1 MWKVVLI
8 DDDERVLRGL
18 KMIIPWEELECQWA
32 GQARDGVEGVQ
43 LVKEAKPDVIMT
55 DIYMPVKNGLDMI
68 EELQEWG
75 YDGQVIVLSGYNDFE
90 YARKALRLQIN
101 DYLSKPA
108 SRETIRTVFRQTIA
122 RLEEKKQE
130 DQMERE
136 WLESMMTDAMRINW
150 ALIREG
156 NSHSSGALSRANVTD
171 RFLTSNQHLQDSIK
185 QADEKTAIKLIRTI
199 YEVVEN
205 EPYHEQTAI
214 QLGIQLWTIIT
225 YSLYEIGIRLDD
237 LSLSDDDIYNRLSH
251 YQSWNESVQ
260 LFEGIVGEVCQS
272 QQWDENL
279 KHRQLVE
286 QMLESIQQ
294 RMDENIT
301 LSDLAEELFI
311 SRNYLGRIFRKV
323 VGESFKDYL
332 LRIRMEKA
340 KKMIYEGSYLI
351 YEISEKVGYTNPAYF
366 SSAFKKYSGQTP
378 TELIQKRARIK

>member
-1 MWKVVLI
+1 MWNVVLI

-18 KMIIPWEELECQWA
+18 KMIIPWEELNCHWI
-32 GQARDGVEGVQ
+32 GQAKDGVEGIQ
-43 LVKEAKPDVIMT
+43 LVKETKPDVIMT

-68 EELQEWG
+68 EELQQWG

-108 SRETIRTVFRQTIA
+108 SRETIRSVLKHSIA

-136 WLESMMTDAMRINW
+136 WLESMVTDAMRINW
-150 ALIREG
+150 ELIREES
-156 NSHSSGALSRANVTD
+156 SHSADALSRANVTNCL
-171 RFLTSNQHLQDSIK
+171 LTNKQELQESIK
-185 QADEKTAIKLIRTI
+185 QADERTANRVIRTI
-199 YEVVEN
+199 YEVVEK

-225 YSLYEIGIRLDD
+225 YSLYEIGIRLDELPLD
-237 LSLSDDDIYNRLSH
+237 DDDIYKQLSNG
-251 YQSWNESVQ
+251 QSWNESVQ
-260 LFEGIVGEVCQS
+260 LFEGIVAEVCQS
-272 QQWDENL
+272 QKWDENL

-286 QMLESIQQ
+286 QVLESIQQ
-294 RMDENIT
+294 RLEENIT
-301 LSDLAEELFI
+301 LSDLADELYI

-332 LRIRMEKA
+332 LRVRMEKA

-351 YEISEKVGYTNPAYF
+351 YEISERVGYTNPAYF

>member
-1 MWKVVLI
+1 MVLI

-18 KMIIPWEELECQWA
+18 KMIIPWQELECQWA
-32 GQARDGVEGVQ
+32 GQARDGVEGIQ
-43 LVKEAKPDVIMT
+43 LVKETKPDVIMT

-68 EELQEWG
+68 EELQDWG

-108 SRETIRTVFRQTIA
+108 SKETIRTVFQQTIA

-156 NSHSSGALSRANVTD
+156 NLHSSGALTRANVTD

-205 EPYHEQTAI
+205 ETYHEQTAI
-214 QLGIQLWTIIT
+214 QLGIQIWTIIT

-260 LFEGIVGEVCQS
+260 LFEGIVVEVCQS

-294 RMDENIT
+294 RMNENIT

-311 SRNYLGRIFRKV
+311 SRNYLGQIFRKI

-332 LRIRMEKA
+332 LRVRMEKA